1 MTNFEDMQLKQ
12 PILDALKKAEYTT
25 PTPIQEKAIPA
36 ALSGRDLIACAQTG
50 TGKTAAFALP
60 ILQVLGEHDPAKIR
74 ALVLTPTRELAIQN
88 FDCFKKYGR
97 YLSLRCA
104 CIYGGAKQAQQEAQL
119 KKGCDILIATPGR
132 LLDFMGQGLVSLSDV
147 EIFVLDEADRMLDMG
162 FIHDVRRIASC
173 MEDRKQTLLFSA
185 TIPKEIEQLA
195 GELLYNPDMIRVDP
209 ETKPADTVEQHMI
222 YLKKEDKR
230 TVLLSLLQEPDVEKA
245 IVFVRTKH
253 GADRLKK
260 QLTRDGV
267 PCVVIHGDRTQG
279 QRQNA
284 LEQFRSGQVSVLVA
298 TDVAAR
304 GLDIPDVSHV
314 FNMDLPSEAENYI
327 HRIGRTG
334 RAGHSGI
341 SYSLVCEEELELL
354 SDIEKLMERRSAH
367 GDRILHP
374 VPRYGKEKGSRRE
387 QQEKTGEESGEEA
400 SGKAAGEGKAK
411 STCKE
416 TAGACCPEEDHRGPA
431 AKEKKGEPESRDA
444 LRCFPSR
451 FPGDAKEHPRQ
462 ALLRSP
468 HRRLQKLGAREPTLL
483 QKAGPQVPLCPACR
497 RCQKAPS
504 QLNIQKR
511 TAKRADLPKAFL

>member
-354 SDIEKLMERRSAH
+354 SDIEKLMGKKIPLTETEYSIPFPASAKKK
-367 GDRILHP
+367 
-374 VPRYGKEKGSRRE
+374 VPAESSRKKQGKNQEKKPQGK
-387 QQEKTGEESGEEA
+387 QQEKA
-400 SGKAAGEGKAK
+400 KPKAPAK
-411 STCKE
+411 KPQE
-416 TAGACCPEEDHRGPA
+416 PA
-431 AKEKKGEPESRDA
+431 APKKTTEDRQRRRRRENQKAETHSDASLLVSLETPRSIHDKRSFAPRIDDSRSWEHEN
-444 LRCFPSR
+444 RRSSR
-451 FPGDAKEHPRQ
+451 RPDR
-462 ALLRSP
+462 RSRSAQ
-468 HRRLQKLGAREPTLL
+468 HAGGAR
-483 QKAGPQVPLCPACR
+483 KR
-497 RCQKAPS
+497 RP
-504 QLNIQKR
+504 N
-511 TAKRADLPKAFL
+511 

>member
-185 TIPKEIEQLA
+185 TIQ
-195 GELLYNPDMIRVDP
+195 
-209 ETKPADTVEQHMI
+209 T
-222 YLKKEDKR
+222 
-230 TVLLSLLQEPDVEKA
+230 
-245 IVFVRTKH
+245 
-253 GADRLKK
+253 
-260 QLTRDGV
+260 
-267 PCVVIHGDRTQG
+267 
-279 QRQNA
+279 
-284 LEQFRSGQVSVLVA
+284 
-298 TDVAAR
+298 
-304 GLDIPDVSHV
+304 
-314 FNMDLPSEAENYI
+314 
-327 HRIGRTG
+327 
-334 RAGHSGI
+334 
-341 SYSLVCEEELELL
+341 
-354 SDIEKLMERRSAH
+354 
-367 GDRILHP
+367 
-374 VPRYGKEKGSRRE
+374 
-387 QQEKTGEESGEEA
+387 
-400 SGKAAGEGKAK
+400 
-411 STCKE
+411 
-416 TAGACCPEEDHRGPA
+416 
-431 AKEKKGEPESRDA
+431 
-444 LRCFPSR
+444 
-451 FPGDAKEHPRQ
+451 
-462 ALLRSP
+462 
-468 HRRLQKLGAREPTLL
+468 
-483 QKAGPQVPLCPACR
+483 
-497 RCQKAPS
+497 
-504 QLNIQKR
+504 
-511 TAKRADLPKAFL
+511 

>member
-1 MTNFEDMQLKQ
+1 MTNFESLQLKQ

-36 ALSGRDLIACAQTG
+36 ALSGRDLIAAAQTG

-60 ILQVLGEHDPAKIR
+60 ILQLLGEHDPSRIR
-74 ALVLTPTRELAIQN
+74 ALILTPTRELAIQN

-97 YLSLRCA
+97 YLTLRCA
-104 CIYGGAKQAQQEAQL
+104 CIYGGAKQSQQEAQL

-132 LLDFMGQGLVSLSDV
+132 LLDFMGQGLIFLDKV

-162 FIHDVRRIASC
+162 FIHDVHKIASC

-195 GELLYNPDMIRVDP
+195 GELLYNPETIRVDP

-222 YLKKEDKR
+222 YLPREEKR
-230 TVLLSLLQEPDVEKA
+230 TALLSLLQDPSVEKA

-284 LEQFRSGQVSVLVA
+284 LEQFRSGQVDVMVA

-341 SYSLVCEEELELL
+341 SVSLVCEEELPLL
-354 SDIEKLMERRSAH
+354 ADIEKLIGKKIPVTDTEWSLPLPAGKKAAPAKKKEAAPAGERKPREKKPANARSNGRKKQTRPAPEKAAKKPE
-367 GDRILHP
+367 RP
-374 VPRYGKEKGSRRE
+374 QTKQRRKGS
-387 QQEKTGEESGEEA
+387 KEEA
-400 SGKAAGEGKAK
+400 SDDAILVTLDAPRSIHDKRAFAPRIDDSRSWEHERRHSSRPG
-411 STCKE
+411 
-416 TAGACCPEEDHRGPA
+416 RGPRSLQHA
-431 AKEKKGEPESRDA
+431 GGAKKR
-444 LRCFPSR
+444 R
-451 FPGDAKEHPRQ
+451 PG
-462 ALLRSP
+462 
-468 HRRLQKLGAREPTLL
+468 
-483 QKAGPQVPLCPACR
+483 
-497 RCQKAPS
+497 
-504 QLNIQKR
+504 
-511 TAKRADLPKAFL
+511 

>member
-12 PILDALKKAEYTT
+12 PILDALKKAEYTA

-60 ILQVLGEHDPAKIR
+60 ILQLLGEHDPAKIR

-104 CIYGGAKQAQQEAQL
+104 CIYGGAKQSQQEAQL

-162 FIHDVRRIASC
+162 FIHDVHKIASC

-222 YLKKEDKR
+222 YLKREDKR
-230 TVLLSLLQEPDVEKA
+230 TVLLSLLQDPKVEKA

-260 QLTRDGV
+260 QLVRDGV

-314 FNMDLPSEAENYI
+314 FNMDLPSEADNYI

-341 SYSLVCEEELELL
+341 SVSLVCEEELELL
-354 SDIEKLMERRSAH
+354 ADIEKLMGKKIPLTETEYSIPLPASAKKKAPAA
-367 GDRILHP
+367 GGRKKP
-374 VPRYGKEKGSRRE
+374 QKGEAGKPQGG
-387 QQEKTGEESGEEA
+387 QQEKTKAPAKKPQADAASKKTAEDRQHRRRRENKKTEVSAEA
-400 SGKAAGEGKAK
+400 
-411 STCKE
+411 
-416 TAGACCPEEDHRGPA
+416 
-431 AKEKKGEPESRDA
+431 
-444 LRCFPSR
+444 
-451 FPGDAKEHPRQ
+451 
-462 ALLRSP
+462 ALLSLDAPRSVHDKRAFAP
-468 HRRLQKLGAREPTLL
+468 RIDDSRSWEHENRRSSRRPDRRSRSAQHAGGAR
-483 QKAGPQVPLCPACR
+483 KR
-497 RCQKAPS
+497 RP
-504 QLNIQKR
+504 N
-511 TAKRADLPKAFL
+511 

>member
-354 SDIEKLMERRSAH
+354 SDIEKLMGKKIPLTETEYSIPFPASAKKKAPAESS
-367 GDRILHP
+367 RKKQ
-374 VPRYGKEKGSRRE
+374 GKNQEKRPQGK
-387 QQEKTGEESGEEA
+387 QQEKA
-400 SGKAAGEGKAK
+400 KPKAPAK
-411 STCKE
+411 KPKE
-416 TAGACCPEEDHRGPA
+416 PA
-431 AKEKKGEPESRDA
+431 APKKTTEDRQRRRRRENQKAEMHSDASLLVSLETPRSIHDKRSFAPRIDDSRSWEHEN
-444 LRCFPSR
+444 RRSSR
-451 FPGDAKEHPRQ
+451 RPDR
-462 ALLRSP
+462 RSRSVQ
-468 HRRLQKLGAREPTLL
+468 HAGGAR
-483 QKAGPQVPLCPACR
+483 KR
-497 RCQKAPS
+497 RP
-504 QLNIQKR
+504 N
-511 TAKRADLPKAFL
+511 